1 MIISNNDKRPTDPNK
16 VKAKPIRRKLPKLK
30 QLSSKPK
37 VFRKNSQNNKYL
49 KLSKSSLT
57 TNSSIFSSKLEMM
70 GLAGINPPVG
80 INGNVFVS
88 KIQDPTFIKP
98 RYAVQNDIIT
108 DNIVMPNPHK
118 VLKKYPSSYLKN
130 KKISIY
136 KYTGEDPNKKLMSI
150 LNSVNKKV
158 NSLDY
163 IYEALTGRE
172 LLDED
177 QIDYDKDFKRIDFDE
192 IKRTIE
198 NDAYSILN
206 EAIFMSMPIIADKYK
221 IVDNDESYRLLLN
234 QSKDIVILEDAKLGY
249 FATNKK
255 TLRRTKYY
263 NEISDIVIGDDLKY
277 EY

>member
-1 MIISNNDKRPTDPNK
+1 MINSDKRPTDPDK
-16 VKAKPIRRKLPKLK
+16 IGKTPVRRHLPKLK
-30 QLSSKPK
+30 KLSSKPK
-37 VFRKNSQNNKYL
+37 LFRKNSQNNKYL
-49 KLSKSSLT
+49 KFSKSSLS
-57 TNSSIFSSKLEMM
+57 TNMSIFSSKLEMM

-118 VLKKYPSSYLKN
+118 VLKKYSSSYLKN
-130 KKISIY
+130 KKIKVY

-150 LNSVNKKV
+150 LNSVDKKV
-158 NSLDY
+158 DSLDY

-172 LLDED
+172 LLGED
-177 QIDYDKDFKRIDFDE
+177 QIDYDEDFKLIDFNE
-192 IKRTIE
+192 IQRTIE

-206 EAIFMSMPIIADKYK
+206 EAIFMSIPDIAKKYK
-221 IVDNDESYRLLLN
+221 IVSNDESYKLLLN
-234 QSKDIVILEDAKLGY
+234 QPKDIVILEDSKLGY
-249 FATNKK
+249 FATNRK

-263 NEISDIVIGDDLKY
+263 SEISDIVIGDDLKY
-277 EY
+277 E

>member
-1 MIISNNDKRPTDPNK
+1 MLFSDDKRPTDPDK
-16 VKAKPIRRKLPKLK
+16 IKSKPIRRKLPKLK
-30 QLSSKPK
+30 KLSSKPK

-49 KLSKSSLT
+49 RLTKSSLT
-57 TNSSIFSSKLEMM
+57 TNKSIFSSKLEMM

-80 INGNVFVS
+80 ISGNVFVT
-88 KIQDPTFIKP
+88 KIHDPTFIKP

-108 DNIVMPNPHK
+108 DNILMPNLHK
-118 VLKKYPSSYLKN
+118 VLKKYPSSYLKD
-130 KKISIY
+130 KKVKIY

-150 LNSVNKKV
+150 LNSVDKKV
-158 NSLDY
+158 DSLEY
-163 IYEALTGRE
+163 IYETLTGRE

-177 QIDYDKDFKRIDFDE
+177 QIDYDEDFKVIDFDE

-206 EAIFMSMPIIADKYK
+206 EAIFMSIPNIADKYK
-221 IVDNDESYRLLLN
+221 IVSNDESYKLLSN
-234 QSKDIVILEDAKLGY
+234 QSKDIVVLEDSKLGY
-249 FATNKK
+249 FAANRK

-277 EY
+277 E